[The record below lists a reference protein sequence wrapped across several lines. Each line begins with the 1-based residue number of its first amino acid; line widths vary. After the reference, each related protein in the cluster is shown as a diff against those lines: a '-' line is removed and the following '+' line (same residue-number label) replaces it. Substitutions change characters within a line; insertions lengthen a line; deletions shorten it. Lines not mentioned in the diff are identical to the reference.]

1 MFKDLLVNG
10 TSHVVHHRETADGF
24 KKMIIRPGNGGK
36 EQFDNANPLTAA
48 GFKVLKGLALANNL
62 IKIYSQGKSL

>member
-24 KKMIIRPGNGGK
+24 KKMIIRPGNGGE
-36 EQFDNANPLTAA
+36 EQFHNANPLTAA
-48 GFKVLKGLALANNL
+48 V
-62 IKIYSQGKSL
+62 KSS